1 MVKPMAYKSSLFLI
15 AVAALTLT
23 GCPSSDDSGAPPVV
37 SSSGTVV
44 YLADQAG
51 IGVFE
56 LFLATSGTKLNSP
69 LVAGGS
75 VTRFAL
81 TPDATAVI
89 YIADQEQTGVFEL
102 WRVNLSNPGVSTKLN
117 GALATGGDVE
127 EFAVTPNSNS
137 VVYIADQSNDDVF
150 EIFQTV
156 LATGVNSKLN
166 PPYAP
171 PTGQD
176 VDAFVILPDSTGVVY
191 RADQDPAANDVFQ
204 LYVELFATPGT
215 NNPAISGVLGPGQ
228 SVKAFA
234 TTSDNQKVVYI
245 ANRPLNSDRLFAV
258 PTGGGASIQLNTVS
272 GTNPNNAN
280 VTGFAV
286 TPNGLSVVY
295 RADQDTDEV
304 FELYSV
310 PTAGSAASTKL
321 NGPLA
326 SCVPGPAICGDVMLF
341 NVIPDNTGAVYIADQ
356 NANDVFELFRSQFS
370 GTPPTVPLNPAYTS
384 PPFTGTEDVEDFA
397 LFPNGAGVVYRA
409 DQDTD
414 NIKEIY
420 RVVFGFPGS
429 VKLNPALTTA
439 GQNVETYTVS
449 PDSGSAIYRAN
460 QDNPAIIELYRVQ
473 FSSPG
478 VSAKLNTTLAAGE
491 NVADF
496 AVK

>member
-1 MVKPMAYKSSLFLI
+1 MVNPMANKASLFLM
-15 AVAALTLT
+15 AVAALFLT
-23 GCPSSDDSGAPPVV
+23 GCPSDDASAPPVV
-37 SSSGTVV
+37 SSSGTIV
-44 YLADQAG
+44 YLADQTN

-75 VTRFAL
+75 VKSFAL

-166 PPYAP
+166 PPYTP

-478 VSAKLNTTLAAGE
+478 VSAKLNTTLVAGT
-491 NVADF
+491 NVKDF